1 MQTIPI
7 VNLLVMLLPIGLV
20 GVYYALWLGRRF
32 EVGYATLRMIAQ
44 LLLVGYI
51 LTYIFEQRSLWLI
64 TGILIL
70 MIVVSSAI
78 ALRSLDS
85 RGWRSYGQIL
95 VSILIG
101 GSINLGLVVF
111 VVLQPDPW
119 YEARVLIPLAGMIF
133 ANGMNAVSLAA
144 ERYEKEVK
152 DGNEHSDA
160 RGHAFRA
167 AMIPQVNSFLAV
179 GLVSLPGMMTGQIL
193 SGIEPMIAVR
203 YQIMVMC
210 MIFGA
215 AGLST
220 VCFLTMI
227 RHNEHFTKARD

>member
-7 VNLLVMLLPIGLV
+7 ANLLVMLIPIGVV
-20 GVYYALWLGRRF
+20 GLYSVLWLGRRY
-32 EVGYATLRMIAQ
+32 EVAYATLRMVAQ

-51 LTYIFEQRSLWLI
+51 LTYIFENSSSWLSL
-64 TGILIL
+64 GIMVL

-78 ALRSLDS
+78 ALRALDKG
-85 RGWRSYGQIL
+85 GWRSYGQIL

-101 GSINLGLVVF
+101 GSINLGLVIF

-133 ANGMNAVSLAA
+133 ANGMNAVSLGA
-144 ERYEKEVK
+144 ERYEKEVA
-152 DGNEHSDA
+152 GGHGHVDA

-193 SGIEPMIAVR
+193 SGVSPLIAVR
-203 YQIMVMC
+203 YQVMVMA
-210 MIFGA
+210 MVFGT
-215 AGLST
+215 AGIGLILY
-220 VCFLTMI
+220 FTMKG
-227 RHNEHFTKARD
+227 REGEG